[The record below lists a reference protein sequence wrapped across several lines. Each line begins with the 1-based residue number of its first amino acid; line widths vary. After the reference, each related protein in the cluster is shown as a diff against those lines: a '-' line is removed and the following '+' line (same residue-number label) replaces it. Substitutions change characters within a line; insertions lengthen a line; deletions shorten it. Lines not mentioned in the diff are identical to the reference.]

1 MLGGGYG
8 AAVAGLVRAAAAFP
22 LEAFLLVELIQVHL
36 LLPALMAAEG
46 HFTPEWVQEQKLNY
60 DSFTKKK
67 VIWVVWL
74 INELS
79 SC

>member
-46 HFTPEWVQEQKLNY
+46 HFTPE
-60 DSFTKKK
+60 
-67 VIWVVWL
+67 
-74 INELS
+74 
-79 SC
+79 